1 MTDVK
6 NSVILQ
12 VSSLIEVDDIAL
24 EFADEYYDNVADM
37 AVKSSTGARSLK
49 SIVENSIVNIMFRI
63 KDLKDM
69 GVKTVKFN
77 HYPSSR
83 DKYPVLVLDGR
94 EEIDAN
100 YKVYR
105 QIDE

>member
-1 MTDVK
+1 MTNIK

-12 VSSLIEVDDIAL
+12 VSALMEVDDIAL
-24 EFADEYYDNVADM
+24 EFADEYYDNVAEM
-37 AVKSSTGARSLK
+37 AIKSSTGARSLK
-49 SIVENSIVNIMFRI
+49 SIVENSIINVMFRI
-63 KDLKDM
+63 KELKEN

-77 HYPSSR
+77 SYPSSSE
-83 DKYPVLVLDGR
+83 KHPVLVFDGK